1 MGSISNIS
9 IVIFR
14 DYLRSL
20 GLKCDRPKGGHEVW
34 SKEGMQRPVVFQ
46 THIDPIPEFIIKN
59 NLRNIGKTRKE
70 FEVFLKNTG
79 NDPLRCE

>member
-9 IVIFR
+9 IAIFR

-34 SKEGMQRPVVFQ
+34 SK
-46 THIDPIPEFIIKN
+46 N

-70 FEVFLKNTG
+70 FEAFLKNTG
-79 NDPLRCE
+79 NNLLGCE